1 MKNRKRIVALLLTGT
16 LAMSMLGGCGNEGS
30 AESSGTSQGET
41 SVSDGEKDSTENS
54 DTADNDVQ
62 EGTAEKDE
70 NGLVVNPIEGEITI
84 WARLNNDKGTNSIVA
99 QQEGDP
105 YYEFV
110 KTYFPNLKI
119 NYVTNKE
126 GTDNLQAAI
135 AAGEAPDLFFWE
147 GNYSTLLSYYNNDFM
162 EPLNSYMDN
171 DPNFVN
177 NFIPSVINVLT
188 VDGQI
193 YGLPLTVMPQTICA
207 NMDAFDKANVP
218 YPTNDMTIDEFM
230 DMCAK
235 LTDKSDSKNMRV
247 AIARNIDDMDY
258 IRFPQIFLAAYG
270 VKGYKEENGQ
280 YLSNFGDDPAAIEA
294 LDKFLQVQANN
305 YACTL
310 SADDR
315 NAMGLDSS
323 IWDIDWQSGA
333 AAMFPGAS
341 AWAYTV
347 DADTNKPKFRQMFF
361 APFKGPDGD
370 CGANQVAI
378 SYSMC
383 SASKNK
389 DAAWAYLSFMTS
401 EAAQQAAYAPD
412 PNNAGNTIYPL
423 RMDENTTTF
432 NYGIPPFTTDYKLSE
447 DLQPVYDGLKANT
460 DHVVDIPM
468 DPGRFLEALKKA
480 ASGEAQLVDALKEYD
495 EYVNA
500 NELINWDAYI
510 R

>member
-1 MKNRKRIVALLLTGT
+1 MKNRKRTLALLLAGT
-16 LAMSMLGGCGNEGS
+16 LVMSMLGGCGSEKPS
-30 AESSGTSQGET
+30 ETTKETPKAEDTAAEAVGT
-41 SVSDGEKDSTENS
+41 D
-54 DTADNDVQ
+54 DTADGGAA
-62 EGTAEKDE
+62 EAAFEKDE
-70 NGLVVNPIEGEITI
+70 NGLWVNPIEGEITI
-84 WARLNNDKGTNSIVA
+84 WARLNNDQATNSIVA

-105 YYEFV
+105 YYEFI
-110 KTYFPNLKI
+110 KKYFPNLKI

-147 GNYSTLLSYYNNDFM
+147 GNYSTLLSYYNNEFV
-162 EPLNSYMDN
+162 EPLNSYMDG
-171 DPNFVN
+171 DANFVN
-177 NFIPSVINVLT
+177 NFIPSVINDLT

-193 YGLPLTVMPQTICA
+193 YGLPMTVMPQTICA
-207 NMDAFDKANVP
+207 NLDAFDKANVP
-218 YPTNDMTIDEFM
+218 YPNNDMTLDEFM
-230 DMCAK
+230 DMCLK

-270 VKGYKEENGQ
+270 VKGYKEDNGQ

-333 AAMFPGAS
+333 AALFPGAS
-341 AWAYTV
+341 AWAFTV
-347 DADTNKPKFRQMFF
+347 DTATNEPKFRQMFF
-361 APFKGPDGD
+361 APFKGPDGSR
-370 CGANQVAI
+370 GANQVAI

-383 SASKNK
+383 SASENK
-389 DAAWAYLSFMTS
+389 EAAWAYLSFMTS
-401 EAAQQAAYAPD
+401 EAAQQAAFAPN
-412 PNNAGNTIYPL
+412 PNNPEETIYPL
-423 RMDENTTTF
+423 RMDENTTAF
-432 NYGIPPFTTDYKLSE
+432 NYGIPPFTTDYKLNE
-447 DLQPVYDGLKANT
+447 DLQAVYDGLKANT

-468 DPGRFLEALKKA
+468 DAGTFVEALKKA
-480 ASGEAQLVDALKEYD
+480 ARGEAQLVDALKEYD
-495 EYVNA
+495 DYVNA